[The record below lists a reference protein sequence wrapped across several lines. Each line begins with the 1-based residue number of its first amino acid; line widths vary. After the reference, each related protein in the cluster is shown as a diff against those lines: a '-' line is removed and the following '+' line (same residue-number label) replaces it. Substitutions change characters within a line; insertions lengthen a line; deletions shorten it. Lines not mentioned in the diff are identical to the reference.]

1 MSNNIDSE
9 IIACAKVIHAA
20 TNHETEVTVAR
31 RVTISRIQP
40 EPKLYFEIFFGDI
53 LNKSQWKWEC
63 AHADTLA
70 EVQATA
76 LDVMPMSYAMTFGSS
91 PARIFART
99 TGTQGDCGR
108 LIWWPPRA

>member
-76 LDVMPMSYAMTFGSS
+76 LDLVA
-91 PARIFART
+91 A
-99 TGTQGDCGR
+99 QGNERKRERQR
-108 LIWWPPRA
+108 LEEAAAKLGLQLVEAIK